1 MEKIK
6 ELKAQAYKIA
16 TETYNNGYG
25 DPYRWSV
32 DVRLDAMRTYA
43 QLVMAENSNST
54 KLMDTNANI

>member
-1 MEKIK
+1 METIE

-16 TETYNNGYG
+16 TETYANVYG
-25 DPYRWSV
+25 EDYRWSV

-43 QLVMAENSNST
+43 QLVIAEKANNT

>member
-6 ELKAQAYKIA
+6 ELKAQAYQIA
-16 TETYNNGYG
+16 TETYNNRYG

-43 QLVMAENSNST
+43 QLIMAENSNN
-54 KLMDTNANI
+54 TNTNMED